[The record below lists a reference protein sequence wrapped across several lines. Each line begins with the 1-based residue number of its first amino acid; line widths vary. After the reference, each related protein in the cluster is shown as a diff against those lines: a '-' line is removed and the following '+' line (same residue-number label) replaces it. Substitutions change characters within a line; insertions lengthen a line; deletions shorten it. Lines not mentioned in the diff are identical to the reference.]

1 MNAHVLLSTMQDMAA
16 PTFRHGIAFS
26 ESPLSAGTVL
36 TTDDIIACSIL
47 SSLDKESGEWW
58 LKHFGQLSHDPYWVE
73 PRGTW
78 ALYID
83 GWRSCKWIATT
94 IGS

>member
-1 MNAHVLLSTMQDMAA
+1 MIIPVRLSTMQVMA
-16 PTFRHGIAFS
+16 TQTYRHGIAFS
-26 ESPLSAGTVL
+26 EAPLSAGSVL
-36 TTDDIIACSIL
+36 TADDIIGCSVL
-47 SSLDKESGEWW
+47 SSLDKDGGEWW
-58 LKHFGQLSHDPYWVE
+58 LKHFGAMSHTPYWVE

-94 IGS
+94 VGS